1 MPNTVPNQRLVRV
14 HREKLDSDFL
24 GIKNETWMAASRTL
38 GPHALRLYLYLAANA
53 DNYTLALS
61 PAALSRDVGMPRST
75 YHDQF
80 HRLVDYGYLVK
91 CGGNLYDF
99 YETPQSATQSLDVS
113 AVRGY
118 DFENDTQ
125 DEQQEPQTVNSVLP
139 ENIEI
144 NNRQTTDMA
153 TNIRPEEEKESSTVY
168 VPRVKEITIP
178 RPIAQGK
185 NRPIQRSEPP
195 KGEFDF

>member
-1 MPNTVPNQRLVRV
+1 M
-14 HREKLDSDFL
+14 
-24 GIKNETWMAASRTL
+24 
-38 GPHALRLYLYLAANA
+38 
-53 DNYTLALS
+53 
-61 PAALSRDVGMPRST
+61 
-75 YHDQF
+75 
-80 HRLVDYGYLVK
+80 
-91 CGGNLYDF
+91 
-99 YETPQSATQSLDVS
+99 S
-113 AVRGY
+113 AVRGF